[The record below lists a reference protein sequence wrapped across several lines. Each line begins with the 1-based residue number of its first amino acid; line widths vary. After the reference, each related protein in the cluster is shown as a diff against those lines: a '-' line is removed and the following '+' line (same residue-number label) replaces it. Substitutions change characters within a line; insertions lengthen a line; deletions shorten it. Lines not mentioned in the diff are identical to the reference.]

1 MLHAN
6 VADLHNVCNMYVYTY
21 SSRSNTV
28 IVIDGF
34 TAIVV
39 ISQPTGHE
47 VLVEHITAKQ
57 HLTGIVVDERAT
69 KAQRFSVAHVYR
81 SNDHHPR
88 QIGEHHA

>member
-1 MLHAN
+1 MIYAN
-6 VADLHNVCNMYVYTY
+6 VSDLYNMCVYTY

-47 VLVEHITAKQ
+47 VLVEHVTAEQ

-88 QIGEHHA
+88 QICENHAQRR